1 MNEAAIRA
9 LTVHEDLEAAVA
21 LENEVWGFAPRESVP
36 LEMFIIAAQT
46 GGQVF
51 GAFDAGRMVGFCLAF
66 AALKPGRAPYLYS
79 HMLGVLPAYRNRH
92 IGRALKLE
100 QRRDALARGIE
111 LIEWTFDPLELKNA
125 HFNLERLGVVVHRY
139 LPNHWGATSSPL
151 HGSVPTDRLVA
162 EWRLRASRPEG
173 LPIEDRIAVPANIEE
188 ARRVQATIRER
199 FLDCFARGLAVIG
212 FERGEYLLTKWPF
225 A

>member
-1 MNEAAIRA
+1 VNQAAIRA
-9 LTVHEDLEAAVA
+9 LTAHEDLEAAVG
-21 LENEVWGFAPRESVP
+21 LENEVWGYAPSESVP
-36 LEMFIIAAQT
+36 LEMFIIAAKT

-51 GAFDAGRMVGFCLAF
+51 GAFETGRMVGFCLAF
-66 AALKPGRAPYLYS
+66 AALKPGGAPYLYS
-79 HMLGVLPAYRNRH
+79 HMLGVLPNYRNRH

-111 LIEWTFDPLELKNA
+111 LIEWTFDPLETKNA
-125 HFNLERLGVVVHRY
+125 YFNLERLGVIVRRY
-139 LPNHWGATSSPL
+139 LPNHWGSTSSPL

-162 EWRLRASRPEG
+162 EWRLRASRPER
-173 LPIEDRIAVPANIEE
+173 PSIEERIAVPDNIEE
-188 ARRVQATIRER
+188 ARRLQAAIRER
-199 FLDCFARGLAVIG
+199 FLDCFTRGLAVVG